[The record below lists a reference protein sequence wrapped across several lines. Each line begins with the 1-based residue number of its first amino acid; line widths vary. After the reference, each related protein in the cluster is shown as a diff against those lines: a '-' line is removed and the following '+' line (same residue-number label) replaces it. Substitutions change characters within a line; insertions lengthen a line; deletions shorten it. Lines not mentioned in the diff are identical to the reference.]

1 MQKVSYMGNG
11 TNTEFTFNF
20 PYFENTDIIVT
31 KNSTVATGYSLVGTS
46 GGLDADIPY
55 TGGKVVFETA
65 PTSLDNITISRRLP
79 LTRIVDYQPLEK
91 IDPTTLNQDMNYMM
105 EVLKDMQ
112 DDLDGFSTQ
121 YAEIVDKESTNFL
134 LTQIAAVS
142 QEINNISQQI
152 NALGDI
158 SVVHQSIT
166 TNAENITMLDTRT
179 TCLLD
184 YVIETQLPTAE
195 NNYTWYRKYRSGWIE
210 QGGYC
215 SGSGSWG
222 STQVILP
229 VPMANAYYT
238 LTVSGDTPASSDY
251 TNNTAATVRGCTRSS
266 TTGRTSTSFYV
277 QSNNIVSW
285 QVSGIAA

>member
-1 MQKVSYMGNG
+1 
-11 TNTEFTFNF
+11 
-20 PYFENTDIIVT
+20 
-31 KNSTVATGYSLVGTS
+31 
-46 GGLDADIPY
+46 
-55 TGGKVVFETA
+55 
-65 PTSLDNITISRRLP
+65 
-79 LTRIVDYQPLEK
+79 
-91 IDPTTLNQDMNYMM
+91 MM

-152 NALGDI
+152 TALGDI

-166 TNAENITMLDTRT
+166 TNAENITILDTRT

-195 NNYTWYRKYRSGWIE
+195 NNYTWYRKYRSGWVE

>member
-65 PTSLDNITISRRLP
+65 PTSLDNITISRHLP

-121 YAEIVDKESTNFL
+121 YAEIVDKESTTTL
-134 LTQIAAVS
+134 LNRMNAVGQSITNVSEQIT
-142 QEINNISQQI
+142 N
-152 NALGDI
+152 LGDI
-158 SVVHQSIT
+158 SSLRQSVTDNSSDITDLQTSVSNIVQNPVYTIPDYAATPTSLSTATDTWISITQTGVLHVKFTT
-166 TNAENITMLDTRT
+166 TNAISWLTIYIGNEDNNITLT
-179 TCLLD
+179 
-184 YVIETQLPTAE
+184 
-195 NNYTWYRKYRSGWIE
+195 
-210 QGGYC
+210 
-215 SGSGSWG
+215 
-222 STQVILP
+222 TQVNADSRGADALYNVKVGQKIKLAPRNATINTCEILP
-229 VPMANAYYT
+229 
-238 LTVSGDTPASSDY
+238 LCS
-251 TNNTAATVRGCTRSS
+251 
-266 TTGRTSTSFYV
+266 
-277 QSNNIVSW
+277 
-285 QVSGIAA
+285 